1 MAAMADLYD
10 EDKGPSLKSQ
20 QSRPGLRLKPS
31 IEIFNY
37 QVFMLILIIDYLG

>member
-20 QSRPGLRLKPS
+20 QSCPGLRLKPV

-37 QVFMLILIIDYLG
+37 WVCMLIFILHYLG